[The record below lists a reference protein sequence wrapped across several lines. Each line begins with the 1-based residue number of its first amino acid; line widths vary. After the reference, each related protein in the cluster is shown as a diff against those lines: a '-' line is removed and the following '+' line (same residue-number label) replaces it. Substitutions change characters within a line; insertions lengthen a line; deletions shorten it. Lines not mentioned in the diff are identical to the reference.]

1 MADQE
6 VIKHTKKVLSVLSH
20 KEHSLVAKLREIAL
34 EVVIIVFAVS
44 TSIWLHGVSEHR
56 HDQEKVKSFLLGLK
70 QDLRT
75 NIAGLERES
84 RAVAEQARAYTY
96 LHDLEPAAAPDMV
109 KFEAALPTVYM
120 PRYGAFL
127 QEARYQSFKSS
138 GRLANIEN
146 EHLMHEIA
154 LEFETGVTVIRYEE
168 KVGQQYH
175 AEFRKFINDA
185 VDVGADRYKLITSP
199 KGKRICRDMRLN
211 ALEDYAAMASRM
223 AAIIKQ
229 IDAEYPDEAT
239 KAAPAA

>member
-6 VIKHTKKVLSVLSH
+6 VIKHTKKVLSVMAH

-34 EVVIIVFAVS
+34 EVVVIVFAVS

-56 HDQEKVKSFLLGLK
+56 HDQQRVKSFLLGLK
-70 QDLRT
+70 QDLQA
-75 NIAGLERES
+75 NLSGLEREGN
-84 RAVAEQARAYTY
+84 AVSEQARAYAY
-96 LHDLEPAAAPDMV
+96 LHDIDPAAAPDMV
-109 KFEAALPTVYM
+109 KFENALSTVYL
-120 PRYGAFL
+120 PRYGVFL

-138 GRLANIEN
+138 GRLANIEY
-146 EHLMHEIA
+146 EKLMHEIA

-168 KVGQQYH
+168 RMGQQLH

-185 VDVGADRYKLITSP
+185 VDSGADRYKLITSP

-211 ALEDYAAMASRM
+211 ALEDYAAMAKRM
-223 AAIIKQ
+223 GAIMKE

-239 KAAPAA
+239 KAAPVA